1 MTIIIISKATNTDLL
16 NPWNRWLIWSGL
28 IIPVQYMYCQY
39 CITSL
44 HPLFTGN
51 IFKTKNITADQ
62 MILCFVILI
71 IMWLFCYCQVS
82 QCYWAYII
90 VSTIK
95 LFQLCSP
102 WLNFLHKN
110 NAGLFAWLSSKNGI
124 CPYKYHQIPLF
135 YYYKLAHIIIVLLLE
150 SILEWPHCIQ

>member
-1 MTIIIISKATNTDLL
+1 MPRSRSFCLVVTCRGAKAKWWTSLLFQKQWITDPL
-16 NPWNRWLIWSGL
+16 NSWNRWLIWSGL
-28 IIPVQYMYCQY
+28 IVPVQYMYCQY

-51 IFKTKNITADQ
+51 IFTTKNITADQ
-62 MILCFVILI
+62 MILCFVVLI

-82 QCYWAYII
+82 QCYWAYYII

-124 CPYKYHQIPLF
+124 CPYKYRQIPLF
-135 YYYKLAHIIIVLLLE
+135 LL
-150 SILEWPHCIQ
+150 